1 MNSAPINFIKFKGPF
16 VHFREIREGN
26 ISLTK
31 AEENEEDF
39 KKGLCWITSGNH
51 RYKEK
56 NQLDTIKSVKNIY
69 NSRQKIIDIFNDSSK
84 IRSEAICKANKK
96 TAGTGHKILTPK
108 QMIQRLPITLAPVKA
123 GNNSNEIRQI
133 VYSLYQSKQITK
145 KVYDNIIKSIQ
156 LHV

>member
-16 VHFREIREGN
+16 AHFREIREGN

-39 KKGLCWITSGNH
+39 KKGLGWITSGNH

-108 QMIQRLPITLAPVKA
+108 QML
-123 GNNSNEIRQI
+123 
-133 VYSLYQSKQITK
+133 
-145 KVYDNIIKSIQ
+145 
-156 LHV
+156 

>member
-69 NSRQKIIDIFNDSSK
+69 NSRQKIIDF
-84 IRSEAICKANKK
+84 
-96 TAGTGHKILTPK
+96 L
-108 QMIQRLPITLAPVKA
+108 MIAQKLDLKPFI
-123 GNNSNEIRQI
+123 
-133 VYSLYQSKQITK
+133 KQIK
-145 KVYDNIIKSIQ
+145 NPQEQDLKY
-156 LHV
+156 

>member
-39 KKGLCWITSGNH
+39 KKGLGWITSGNH
-51 RYKEK
+51 RYKVK

-69 NSRQKIIDIFNDSSK
+69 NSRQKIIDF
-84 IRSEAICKANKK
+84 
-96 TAGTGHKILTPK
+96 L
-108 QMIQRLPITLAPVKA
+108 MIAQKLDLKPFI
-123 GNNSNEIRQI
+123 
-133 VYSLYQSKQITK
+133 KQIK
-145 KVYDNIIKSIQ
+145 NPQEQDLKY
-156 LHV
+156 

>member
-31 AEENEEDF
+31 EENEEDF
-39 KKGLCWITSGNH
+39 KKGLGQLTSGNH

-69 NSRQKIIDIFNDSSK
+69 NSRQKIIDF
-84 IRSEAICKANKK
+84 
-96 TAGTGHKILTPK
+96 L
-108 QMIQRLPITLAPVKA
+108 MIAQKLDLKPFI
-123 GNNSNEIRQI
+123 
-133 VYSLYQSKQITK
+133 KQIK
-145 KVYDNIIKSIQ
+145 NPQEQDLKY
-156 LHV
+156 

>member
-39 KKGLCWITSGNH
+39 KKGLGWITSGNH

-69 NSRQKIIDIFNDSSK
+69 NSRQKIIDF
-84 IRSEAICKANKK
+84 
-96 TAGTGHKILTPK
+96 L
-108 QMIQRLPITLAPVKA
+108 MIAQKLDLKPFI
-123 GNNSNEIRQI
+123 
-133 VYSLYQSKQITK
+133 KQIK
-145 KVYDNIIKSIQ
+145 NPQEQDLKY
-156 LHV
+156 